1 MPKSDLYFS
10 TPFLNA
16 AGTLGFSPDPKTP
29 LDITQLGAFVTN
41 PVSLA
46 PRKPAKGDR
55 YLPFPGGFLL
65 HTGYP
70 NPGLKTIIRRHARRW
85 ARSPVPVIVHLLA
98 QEPVELRHMVER
110 LEGIE
115 GVMGVEIGLRPDID
129 PGLVHEM
136 GMAAVGELASIIR
149 LPFGSVSGAHGNS
162 KLFDA
167 VIDTGASAVSLAPPR
182 GPLVGADGALVSGRL
197 FGPGL
202 YPQTLAV
209 VRKLAEMDIPT
220 IGGGGIYSRA
230 EAETMLASGAVAVQ
244 LDTVLWRG
252 GFQF

>member
-1 MPKSDLYFS
+1 MPKSDLYLS

-70 NPGLKTIIRRHARRW
+70 NPGFKTIIRKHARRW

-98 QEPVELRHMVER
+98 QEPTGLRRMVER

-115 GVMGVEIGLRPDID
+115 AVMGVEIGLRPGID
-129 PGLVHEM
+129 PDLVHEM

-149 LPFGSVSGAHGNS
+149 LPFDSVSGVNVNA
-162 KLFDA
+162 KLLDT
-167 VIDTGASAVSLAPPR
+167 VIATGASAVSLAPPR
-182 GPLVGADGALVSGRL
+182 GTLVGADGSLVSGRL

-202 YPQTLAV
+202 FPQTLAAV
-209 VRKLAEMDIPT
+209 KILAEMDIPT
-220 IGGGGIYSRA
+220 IGGGGVYSRA
-230 EAETMLASGAVAVQ
+230 EVETLLAAGAVAVQ
-244 LDTVLWRG
+244 LDAVLWRG